1 MCELICLGG
10 VGAWTLIT
18 VIDLHAETPGLIDN
32 CGGWT
37 ICRMLLAVLAF
48 TYVSS
53 LPLSLFH
60 YSILTRLSKHNV
72 KIHSWISFL
81 FQCLSFASLLLST
94 LYFSIRR
101 SSPIPTLFTPFSD
114 VDWIRYSGRP
124 VNRSATVKR
133 INKSKTNTSS
143 VPEDSPNFEE
153 ELKAPSKKRFEG
165 RDSQVPVL
173 AKSIHSYGGSIG
185 GGGQGD
191 DSFTVDWDGQSSQ
204 FERNQ
209 FRDSTATGVSERPP
223 STMEQVFILVT
234 EGEKD
239 EEEKEKEK
247 NEVENGN
254 GNGTGT
260 AM

>member
-48 TYVSS
+48 T
-53 LPLSLFH
+53 
-60 YSILTRLSKHNV
+60 
-72 KIHSWISFL
+72 WISFL

-143 VPEDSPNFEE
+143 VPEDSPNFDE

-209 FRDSTATGVSERPP
+209 FRDSTATGVSERSPE
-223 STMEQVFILVT
+223 TMEQVFILVT